1 MADDGL
7 AHRFVNARVDRRRAG
22 AEQVARGCLEGRN
35 HSYSVYVEPLPVDA
49 FLGAIAAELHGT
61 ANLVLEAPPGAGKTT
76 RVPPALLRELRG
88 EVLVLEPRRLAA
100 RLAARRVAEEMG
112 ERPGGT
118 VGYQVRF
125 EQVGGAGTRLR
136 FLTEGVLT
144 RRMLSDP
151 QLKGVSAVVLDEFH
165 ERHLEGDLALAL
177 LRRLQR
183 TARPELRL
191 VVMSATLDG
200 ARVAE
205 FLGGCPVLRSEGR
218 LYPLEVEHTPHSA
231 EALETLAAGAVER
244 LLRAG
249 GEGDVLVFLP
259 GAAEIRRAQRAL
271 EGLGGRRGLEVLPLY
286 GDLPADEQ
294 DRAVLPGPARKVIL
308 STNVAESSI
317 TIPGVRAVVDA
328 GLARVAADSPWSG
341 LPRLVVQRVSRAS
354 CVQRAGRAGRTGPG
368 RVVRLFSQED
378 FLRRPEAETPEIL
391 RRELAQLFLH
401 LHAAGL
407 RDPHELEWL
416 DTPPEPAL
424 AAAEELLHRLGA
436 LDKAGVVTALGRRAA
451 SLPLHPRLA
460 ALALNGGAAGC
471 TAAAELSAAQPA
483 QARQVEQQL
492 RRLVPG
498 AARRPLAEAYLRA
511 FPDRVARR
519 RKGLELLL
527 SNGASAVLASNE
539 GLEQAEFL
547 VALDIEDRP
556 DKGLPIVR
564 QAAQIEPELLLEA
577 FPERIRERNT
587 LDWNRA
593 AERVESLSALLYD
606 ELVIEES
613 RSHTPPPAET
623 AELLARKA
631 MEAGLQRFADPEAV
645 EALLGR
651 AKFAGLAAA
660 DPESVLRGLC
670 EGLRSF
676 AELERLAR
684 DGGLEAALLEAL
696 GPEARRRLE
705 QLAPARIQL
714 PSGRWATVHYP
725 PDRPPWVASR
735 LQDFFGM
742 SETPRVGAGRT
753 PLVAHLLAPNRRPV
767 QMTQDLAGFWQRLYP
782 QVRKELSRR
791 YPRHAWP
798 ENPHDACKD

>member
-1 MADDGL
+1 M
-7 AHRFVNARVDRRRAG
+7 
-22 AEQVARGCLEGRN
+22 EGRN

-49 FLGAIAAELHGT
+49 LLGEIAAELRQHP
-61 ANLVLEAPPGAGKTT
+61 NLVLEAPPGAGKTT
-76 RVPPALLRELRG
+76 RVPPALLRALPG

-112 ERPGGT
+112 ERLGET

-125 EQVGGAGTRLR
+125 EQAGGARTRLR

-144 RRMLSDP
+144 RRLLSDP
-151 QLKGVSAVVLDEFH
+151 RLEGVSAVVLDEFH

-200 ARVAE
+200 GRVAE
-205 FLGGCPVLRSEGR
+205 HLGGCRVMRSEGR
-218 LYPLEVEHTPHSA
+218 LYPLEFEYTPHSA
-231 EALETLAAGAVER
+231 EALEAQVAGAVER

-271 EGLGGRRGLEVLPLY
+271 ERLGQSRGLAVLPLY
-286 GDLPADEQ
+286 GDLPPAEQ
-294 DRAVLPGPARKVIL
+294 DRAVAPGPERKVIL

-317 TIPGVRAVVDA
+317 TIPGVRAVVDS
-328 GLARVAADSPWSG
+328 GLARVAADSVWSG
-341 LPRLVVQRVSRAS
+341 LPRLAVRKVSRAS

-368 RVVRLFSQED
+368 RVVRLFSEED
-378 FLRRPEAETPEIL
+378 FLRRPEAETPEIA
-391 RRELAQLFLH
+391 RRELAQMFLH

-416 DTPPEPAL
+416 DAPPEAAL
-424 AAAEELLHRLGA
+424 ASAEELLRRLGA
-436 LDKAGVVTALGRRAA
+436 LDEAGAVTGFGRRVAG
-451 SLPLHPRLA
+451 LPLHPRLA
-460 ALALNGGAAGC
+460 SLALNGGAAGC
-471 TAAAELSAAQPA
+471 AAAAELAATPPA

-492 RRLVPG
+492 RRL
-498 AARRPLAEAYLRA
+498 AAGKERMTLEEAYLRA

-527 SNGASAVLASNE
+527 SNGAAAALVSND
-539 GLEQAEFL
+539 GLEKAEFF
-547 VALDIEDRP
+547 VALEIEDRP
-556 DKGLPIVR
+556 DKGLPLVR
-564 QAAQIEPELLLEA
+564 QAARIEPELLLEV
-577 FPERIRERNT
+577 FPERVRERAT
-587 LDWNRA
+587 LDWNRT
-593 AERVESLSALLYD
+593 AERVESRSALLYD

-613 RSHTPPPAET
+613 RSHTPPPGEA

-631 MEAGLQRFADPEAV
+631 LEAGLQRFAQPEAMA
-645 EALLGR
+645 ALLGR
-651 AKFAGLAAA
+651 AKFAGLGEVK
-660 DPESVLRGLC
+660 PEEVLRGMC
-670 EGLRSF
+670 GGLKSF
-676 AELERLAR
+676 AELERMTR
-684 DGGLEAALLEAL
+684 DGGLEAALVEAL
-696 GPEARRRLE
+696 GPQARRKLE

-714 PSGRWATVHYP
+714 PSGRWAPVHYAEGQ
-725 PDRPPWVASR
+725 PPWVASR

-742 SETPRVGAGRT
+742 DETPRVGADRT

-767 QMTQDLAGFWQRLYP
+767 QMTQDLAGFWRRLYP

-798 ENPHDACKD
+798 ENPHNAFKD